1 MISPEKTK
9 HWCNSIP
16 RRQGFICCV
25 VLSILNVET
34 LRHKAYSFESFT
46 VLTYLECSFHIHSW
60 ILYCRSNVQNGIMFF
75 SKFDVFLV
83 SMVFQ
88 LLEDSRLEPQKVTH
102 FGKENHLQYLH
113 IWVPY
118 LYMRVE
124 QKVHERGFL
133 CVSLWV
139 CSEQSRL
146 KFVSEMAKVFFFL
159 AKVLAKVHVYM
170 SNFAL

>member
-46 VLTYLECSFHIHSW
+46 VLTYLECNFHIHSW

-83 SMVFQ
+83 SVVFQ

-118 LYMRVE
+118 LYNIYTCICIHTSMYMYQNIHTCIYIYLLYYFSRV
-124 QKVHERGFL
+124 
-133 CVSLWV
+133 
-139 CSEQSRL
+139 
-146 KFVSEMAKVFFFL
+146 
-159 AKVLAKVHVYM
+159 
-170 SNFAL
+170 